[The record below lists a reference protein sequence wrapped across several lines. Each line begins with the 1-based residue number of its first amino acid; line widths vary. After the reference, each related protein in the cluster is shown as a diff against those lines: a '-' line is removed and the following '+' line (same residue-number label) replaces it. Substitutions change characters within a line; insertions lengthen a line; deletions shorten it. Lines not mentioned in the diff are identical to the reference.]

1 MAPIFTGRVF
11 GFGRSAAET
20 SIVSNYFGDG
30 SDGSLSTSGNVTYT
44 VSNKSGSYDG
54 DTVVLQY
61 SSLTVNT
68 GHILTV
74 DQPCRGLVIYVNGNC
89 TINGTIS
96 MTSKG
101 GKSDPTLSGGSDS
114 STVSPLGLRWIF
126 GTPTPNGDSLTI
138 SPDLYAG
145 CGNLLRSVAGSA
157 TPISDGTII
166 GISRDGYG
174 QPSRP
179 GGDSAGF
186 NGVSWTFTNP
196 FIVGSGS
203 GGGGSSLQNGSPYP
217 GTAGEGGLGGC
228 FSGGAGGGA
237 AGGPPWPGTPL
248 PGGGNYGGAGGAAY
262 VGTSYSPAYGAG
274 GVGNPPGANGGGT
287 PSPVTSYGTGVGGM
301 VVLIVGGTLTLG
313 ASASIQAK
321 GIRGQTVN
329 PPAGYRMQGGA
340 SGGGNILVV
349 AKSFSGA
356 TAGSYVSADPT
367 SKIDAGGGSGNPGGN
382 GGNGGILLAEVL

>member
-1 MAPIFTGRVF
+1 M
-11 GFGRSAAET
+11 
-20 SIVSNYFGDG
+20 
-30 SDGSLSTSGNVTYT
+30 
-44 VSNKSGSYDG
+44 
-54 DTVVLQY
+54 
-61 SSLTVNT
+61 
-68 GHILTV
+68 
-74 DQPCRGLVIYVNGNC
+74 
-89 TINGTIS
+89 
-96 MTSKG
+96 
-101 GKSDPTLSGGSDS
+101 
-114 STVSPLGLRWIF
+114 
-126 GTPTPNGDSLTI
+126 
-138 SPDLYAG
+138 
-145 CGNLLRSVAGSA
+145 
-157 TPISDGTII
+157 

-179 GGDSAGF
+179 NGDSGGF

-196 FIVGSGS
+196 FIIGSGS

-217 GTAGEGGLGGC
+217 GSAGEGGLGGC

-237 AGGPPWPGTPL
+237 AGGPSWPGTPL

-329 PPAGYRMQGGA
+329 PPAGYRQQGGA
-340 SGGGNILVV
+340 SGG
-349 AKSFSGA
+349 
-356 TAGSYVSADPT
+356 
-367 SKIDAGGGSGNPGGN
+367 
-382 GGNGGILLAEVL
+382 